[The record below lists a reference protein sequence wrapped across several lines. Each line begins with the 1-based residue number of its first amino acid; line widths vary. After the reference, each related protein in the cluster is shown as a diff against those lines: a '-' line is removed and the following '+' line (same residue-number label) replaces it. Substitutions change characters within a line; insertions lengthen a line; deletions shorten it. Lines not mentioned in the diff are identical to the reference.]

1 MNKRVI
7 LMALVLL
14 AAMLGMSAQETRKEP
29 RSFMMRFQEG
39 LKIIKDGDYSKA
51 RDIFNELLPY
61 ADSTMTARLAYNLGR
76 TWHKQY
82 ESELKKGEYSK
93 AGNSLKIAVSYFERA
108 GTRAE
113 AISSLDALSVVRSV
127 IGDVDGAL
135 DGLDKAEGMLDPSM
149 DRLRVNILKRRS
161 SIGDLFDIDALT
173 NPLIAEVD
181 SLSRA
186 SSDRYVKYQCVEIL
200 ADKAVKAGD
209 LLQAIDLY
217 REALGFL
224 DEVEMKP
231 EDKLEKKERL
241 ARLLQRTCLTGKM
254 YDEALEYG
262 KEAIRLSGKST
273 YESKD
278 FGMNYY
284 YVAEVYAAM
293 KDTANCLVYA
303 DSLLINGGKPLL
315 EPWKRT
321 RQLQFA
327 GILYGK
333 LGHWD
338 QALRY
343 YEMADS
349 VSLANKR
356 SGFEIER
363 VDLAAFRARAL
374 YRAHRLEESRQ
385 AYKEYYEGCRKI
397 YGEDYDRTTLALR
410 DLANIY
416 AFSGDPEQGVR
427 YLVDAQEHMARRI
440 RGRLRFLPSSAR
452 KGNLDV
458 FVYHALQMTPF
469 VLKTGHL
476 NDGITA
482 RSWDALLLSK
492 SLLLASDISTFKII
506 NRFGTPDD
514 RELYDKVIGLQ
525 QRLSLMETKGLANS
539 DKAMDTYRKLMFAD
553 SELAGRC
560 AAYGNVSDFLNI
572 NSSAIQSALSDNEVV
587 VDMTDFIAKGIPTY
601 CAYIVRKDSRYP
613 ELVRLYEKV
622 ENTRNGKLAEEDVK
636 NFLANL
642 AGRLRPGD
650 NVFFVPSGD
659 FHTIPIEAVM
669 MQDGCLFGDKY
680 NVIRLSSARD
690 VLNFKGGES
699 LGRKRL
705 TASLFGNVYYGEGNV
720 YSSLAAS
727 AAELRGI
734 TKTMKKKAVIH
745 EYSGSYGT
753 AEAFLSLDG
762 DSTDIIH
769 VATHG
774 FYYEPK
780 TNENRSNAYM
790 AAMNMS
796 GLVMAYG
803 KKLTAT
809 DIAAMDLSG
818 TSLVCLSACETGLG
832 HVTPEGIYGLQ
843 RAFKKA
849 GVRHILVNVGEASD
863 VASSLFMTEF
873 YSALV
878 RNGYDTHDAFRK
890 AKEKVRKRYPDPY
903 YWAGFLLLD

>member
-1 MNKRVI
+1 MNKRSILVIVIMLSVI
-7 LMALVLL
+7 LGA
-14 AAMLGMSAQETRKEP
+14 SAQE
-29 RSFMMRFQEG
+29 MRTDSLSAMKHFKEG
-39 LKIIKDGDYSKA
+39 LKVLKDGDYINA
-51 RDIFNELLPY
+51 RVIFDGLLPY
-61 ADSTMTARLAYNLGR
+61 ADSSMRARLSYNIGR
-76 TWHKQY
+76 TWNKQY
-82 ESELKKGEYSK
+82 TIELGKGEYSK
-93 AGNSLKIAVSYFERA
+93 AEKSLQTAADYFERA

-113 AISSLDALSVVRSV
+113 TISSLDALSVLRSV

-135 DGLDKAEGMLDPSM
+135 DGLDKAERMLDPSM

-161 SIGDLFDIDALT
+161 SIVDLFDIDALT

-181 SLSRA
+181 SLLRA
-186 SSDRYVKYQCVEIL
+186 SLDHYVKYQCVEIL

-217 REALGFL
+217 REALGYL

-241 ARLLQRTCLTGKM
+241 ARQLQRTCLTGKM

-262 KEAIRLSGKST
+262 KEAIRLSGKSS
-273 YESKD
+273 YEGKD

-293 KDTANCLVYA
+293 KDTVNCLVYA

-315 EPWKRT
+315 EPWKKA
-321 RQLQFA
+321 RQLKFT

-333 LGHWD
+333 LGRWD
-338 QALRY
+338 QALEY
-343 YEMADS
+343 YGMADS

-356 SGFEIER
+356 NGFEIER

-374 YRAHRLEESRQ
+374 FKAHRLEESKQ
-385 AYKEYYEGCRKI
+385 AYREYYEGCRKV
-397 YGEDYDRTTLALR
+397 YGDDYDRTTLALR

-416 AFSGDPEQGVR
+416 AYAGDPEQGVR
-427 YLVDAQEHMARRI
+427 CLVDAEEQMARRI
-440 RGRLRFLPSSAR
+440 RERLRFLPSSAR

-458 FVYHALQMTPF
+458 FVYHTLQMTPF

-476 NDGITA
+476 SDEITA

-506 NRFGTPDD
+506 NRYGTPDD
-514 RELYDKVIGLQ
+514 RELYDEVISLQ
-525 QRLSLMETKGLANS
+525 QRLSLMETKGLAKS
-539 DKAMDTYRKLMFAD
+539 DKAMDTYRKLMLAD
-553 SELAGRC
+553 SELASRC
-560 AAYGNVSDFLNI
+560 TAYGNVSDFLNT
-572 NSSAIQSALSDNEVV
+572 NASAIQSALSDNDVV

-622 ENTRNGKLAEEDVK
+622 ENTQSGKLSEEDVK

-642 AGRLRPGD
+642 AGRLRQGE

-669 MQDGCLFGDKY
+669 MQDGGLFGDKY
-680 NVIRLSSARD
+680 NVVRLASARD
-690 VLNFKGGES
+690 LLSFKGGES

-705 TASLFGNVYYGEGNV
+705 TASLFGNISYGGDNE
-720 YSSLAAS
+720 YSSLTATAS
-727 AAELRGI
+727 ELRGI
-734 TKTMKKKAVIH
+734 TKSMKRGAVIN
-745 EYSGSYGT
+745 EYSGSDAT
-753 AEAFLSLDG
+753 VEAFLSLDG
-762 DSTDIIH
+762 NSTDIIH
-769 VATHG
+769 IATHG
-774 FYYEPK
+774 FYHESK
-780 TNENRSNAYM
+780 GNENKSKAYLT
-790 AAMNMS
+790 AMNTS
-796 GLVMAYG
+796 GLVMAGG
-803 KKLTAT
+803 KRLTAA

-832 HVTPEGIYGLQ
+832 HVTPEGIYGIQ

-863 VASSLFMTEF
+863 VASALFMTEF
-873 YSALV
+873 YRALV
-878 RNGYDTHDAFRK
+878 RGGNDMHDAFRK
-890 AKEKVRKRYPDPY
+890 ARSAVRKRYPDPY
-903 YWAGFLLLD
+903 YWAGFMLLD

>member
-1 MNKRVI
+1 MNKRSIFAIVI
-7 LMALVLL
+7 MLS
-14 AAMLGMSAQETRKEP
+14 AMLGASAQE
-29 RSFMMRFQEG
+29 MRMDSLSVMKHLNEG
-39 LKIIKDGDYSKA
+39 LKVIKDGDYIKA
-51 RDIFNELLPY
+51 RVIFDGLLPY
-61 ADSTMTARLAYNLGR
+61 ADSSMSARLSYNIGR
-76 TWHKQY
+76 TWNKQY
-82 ESELKKGEYSK
+82 TIELGKGELSK
-93 AGNSLKIAVSYFERA
+93 AENSLRTAADYFERA
-108 GTRAE
+108 GTRVE
-113 AISSLDALSVVRSV
+113 AISSLDALSVLRSV

-135 DGLDKAEGMLDPSM
+135 DGLDKAERMLDPSM

-173 NPLIAEVD
+173 NPLIVAVD
-181 SLSRA
+181 SLLRA
-186 SSDRYVKYQCVEIL
+186 SSDHYVKYQCVEIL

-209 LLQAIDLY
+209 LSLAIDLY
-217 REALGFL
+217 REALAYL

-254 YDEALEYG
+254 YAEALEYG

-338 QALRY
+338 QALKF

-374 YRAHRLEESRQ
+374 FKAHRLEESKQ
-385 AYKEYYEGCRKI
+385 AYRDYFEGCRKV
-397 YGEDYDRTTLALR
+397 YGDDYDRTTLALR
-410 DLANIY
+410 DLANSY
-416 AFSGDPEQGVR
+416 AYAGDPEQGVR
-427 YLVDAQEHMARRI
+427 YLVDAEDRMARRI
-440 RGRLRFLPSSAR
+440 RERLRFLPSSAR
-452 KGNLDV
+452 KGSLDV
-458 FVYHALQMTPF
+458 FVYHTLQMTPF

-476 NDGITA
+476 SDEITS

-506 NRFGTPDD
+506 NRYGTPDD
-514 RELYDKVIGLQ
+514 RELYDKVISLQ

-539 DKAMDTYRKLMFAD
+539 DKAVDTYRKLMIAD

-560 AAYGNVSDFLNI
+560 TAYGNVSDFLNT
-572 NSSAIQSALSDNEVV
+572 NASAIQSALSDNDVV

-622 ENTRNGKLAEEDVK
+622 ENKKSGELSDEDVK
-636 NFLANL
+636 NLLANL
-642 AGRLRPGD
+642 AGKLRQGE

-669 MQDGCLFGDKY
+669 MQDGSLFGDKY
-680 NVIRLSSARD
+680 NVVRLASARD
-690 VLNFKGGES
+690 VLNFKRGES
-699 LGRKRL
+699 LDRKRL
-705 TASLFGNVYYGEGNV
+705 TASLFGKIYYGEKNE
-720 YSSLAAS
+720 YSSLTATAS
-727 AAELRGI
+727 ELRDI
-734 TKTMKKKAVIH
+734 TKAMKKRAVIN
-745 EYSGSYGT
+745 EYSGSDAT
-753 AEAFLSLDG
+753 VDAFLSLG
-762 DSTDIIH
+762 GNSTDIIH
-769 VATHG
+769 IATHG
-774 FYYEPK
+774 FYHESK
-780 TNENRSNAYM
+780 GNENKSKAYLT
-790 AAMNMS
+790 AMNTS
-796 GLVMAYG
+796 GLVMSG
-803 KKLTAT
+803 GQRLTAA

-818 TSLVCLSACETGLG
+818 TSIVCLSACETGLG
-832 HVTPEGIYGLQ
+832 HVTPEGIYGIQ

-849 GVRHILVNVGEASD
+849 GARHILVNVGEASD
-863 VASSLFMTEF
+863 VASSLFMAEF
-873 YSALV
+873 YRALV
-878 RNGYDTHDAFRK
+878 RGGNDIHDAFRK
-890 AKEKVRKRYPDPY
+890 ARSSVRKRYPDPF
-903 YWAGFLLLD
+903 YWAGFMLLD

>member
-1 MNKRVI
+1 MNKRSILVI
-7 LMALVLL
+7 VIMLS
-14 AAMLGMSAQETRKEP
+14 AMLGASAQE
-29 RSFMMRFQEG
+29 MRMDSLSVMNHLKEG
-39 LKIIKDGDYSKA
+39 LKVLKDGDYLKA
-51 RDIFNELLPY
+51 RAIFDGLLPY
-61 ADSTMTARLAYNLGR
+61 ADSSMTARLSYNIGR

-82 ESELKKGEYSK
+82 TIELGKGEYSK
-93 AGNSLKIAVSYFERA
+93 AENSLQTAADYFERA

-113 AISSLDALSVVRSV
+113 TISSLEALSVLRSV

-135 DGLDKAEGMLDPSM
+135 DGLDKAERMLDPSM

-186 SSDRYVKYQCVEIL
+186 SSDSYVKYQCVEIL

-209 LLQAIDLY
+209 LSQAVDLY
-217 REALGFL
+217 REALGYL

-231 EDKLEKKERL
+231 EEILEKKERL
-241 ARLLQRTCLTGKM
+241 ARLLQRTCLAGKM

-273 YESKD
+273 YEGKD
-278 FGMNYY
+278 LGMNYY

-303 DSLLINGGKPLL
+303 DSLLNNGGKPLQ

-338 QALRY
+338 QALEY

-363 VDLAAFRARAL
+363 ADLAAFRARAL
-374 YRAHRLEESRQ
+374 FKAHRFEESKQAYRA
-385 AYKEYYEGCRKI
+385 YYEGCRKV
-397 YGEDYDRTTLALR
+397 YGDDYDRTTLALR

-416 AFSGDPEQGVR
+416 AYAGDPEQGVR
-427 YLVDAQEHMARRI
+427 YLVDAEEQMARRI
-440 RGRLRFLPSSAR
+440 RERLRFLPSNAR
-452 KGNLDV
+452 KGSLDV
-458 FVYHALQMTPF
+458 FVYHTLQMTPF

-476 NDGITA
+476 NDEITS

-492 SLLLASDISTFKII
+492 ALLLASDISTFKII
-506 NRFGTPDD
+506 NRYGTPDD
-514 RELYDKVIGLQ
+514 RELYDEVISLQ

-539 DKAMDTYRKLMFAD
+539 DKAMDTYKKLMLAD
-553 SELAGRC
+553 SELASRC
-560 AAYGNVSDFLNI
+560 VAYGNVSDFLNT
-572 NSSAIQSALSDNEVV
+572 NASVIQSVLSDNDVV

-622 ENTRNGKLAEEDVK
+622 ENNKRGELSEEDVK

-642 AGRLRPGD
+642 AGKLRQGE
-650 NVFFVPSGD
+650 NVFFVPSGN
-659 FHTIPIEAVM
+659 FHTISIEAVK
-669 MQDGCLFGDKY
+669 MQDGGLFGDKY
-680 NVIRLSSARD
+680 NVVRLASARD

-705 TASLFGNVYYGEGNV
+705 TASLFGNIDYGEENE
-720 YSSLAAS
+720 YTSLTATAS
-727 AAELRGI
+727 ELRDI
-734 TKTMKKKAVIH
+734 TKAMKRRAVIN
-745 EYSGSYGT
+745 EYSGSDAT
-753 AEAFLSLDG
+753 VESFLSLDG
-762 DSTDIIH
+762 NSTDIIH
-769 VATHG
+769 IATHG
-774 FYYEPK
+774 FYHESK
-780 TNENRSNAYM
+780 GNENKSKAYLT
-790 AAMNMS
+790 AMSTS
-796 GLVMAYG
+796 GLVMADG
-803 KKLTAT
+803 KRLTAT
-809 DIAAMDLSG
+809 DIAAMNLSG

-843 RAFKKA
+843 RAFRKA

-873 YSALV
+873 YRALAS
-878 RNGYDTHDAFRK
+878 RGNDMHEAFRK
-890 AKEKVRKRYPDPY
+890 ARSAVRKRYPDPY
-903 YWAGFLLLD
+903 YWAGFMLLD